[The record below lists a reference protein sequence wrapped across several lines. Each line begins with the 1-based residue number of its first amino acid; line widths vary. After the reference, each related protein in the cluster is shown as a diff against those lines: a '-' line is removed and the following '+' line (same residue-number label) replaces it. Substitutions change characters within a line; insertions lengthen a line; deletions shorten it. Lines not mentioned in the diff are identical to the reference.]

1 MEQFEQF
8 CNEIIKTLIKP
19 QVTVVSGNE
28 IINEKFSKNYLGDL
42 VHNRDRTFASYQYV
56 SEWNSYRNILNRT
69 RVVEY
74 TKWLDMRGN
83 HGEK

>member
-28 IINEKFSKNYLGDL
+28 IINENFFEELFRRFG
-42 VHNRDRTFASYQYV
+42 T
-56 SEWNSYRNILNRT
+56 
-69 RVVEY
+69 
-74 TKWLDMRGN
+74 
-83 HGEK
+83 